1 MKIKCNVCCH
11 QCALEEGQTGAC
23 GARRNADGKIIASNY
38 GRLTAL
44 ALDPIEKKPLSRF
57 HPGSMILSVGS
68 YGCSLSCPFCQNYEI
83 ASARELRSGQK
94 NPFTAVGKAPVVYLD
109 GKKERMLDT
118 AYYTPQK
125 LCDLALDL
133 RSRGNIG
140 IAFTYN
146 EPLVGWEF
154 VRDTAELFHRNGM
167 KTVLVSNGMASQEI
181 LREILP
187 YIDAM
192 NIDLKGFTPEFYR
205 DFVGGDLEMAKD
217 FIRTAAEGCHVELTK
232 LIIPEKNDSEE
243 EMRQMADWIASLRGG
258 KGREIP
264 LHVSRYFPRYKWTA
278 PATPV
283 KTVYR
288 LAEVARERLDYVYTG
303 NC

>member
-1 MKIKCNVCCH
+1 MKTSCNVCWRC
-11 QCALEEGQTGAC
+11 CRLEEGQTGAC
-23 GARRNADGKIIASNY
+23 GARRNEGGIITASNY
-38 GRLTAL
+38 GKLTAL
-44 ALDPIEKKPLSRF
+44 ALDPIEKKPFARF
-57 HPGSMILSVGS
+57 YPGSMILSVGS
-68 YGCSLSCPFCQNYEI
+68 YGCSLFCPFCQNYEI
-83 ASARELRSGQK
+83 AAAREPGVETVRYR
-94 NPFTAVGKAPVVYLD
+94 P
-109 GKKERMLDT
+109 EE
-118 AYYTPQK
+118 

-133 RSRGNIG
+133 VPRGNIG

-154 VRDTAELFHRNGM
+154 VRDTADLFHRSGM

-181 LREILP
+181 LGEILP
-187 YIDAM
+187 HIDAM

-205 DFVGGDLEMAKD
+205 DFVGGDLEMVKD
-217 FIRTAAEGCHVELTK
+217 FIRTAAESCHVEVTK

-243 EMRQMADWIASLRGG
+243 EMRRMAEWIASLRGG
-258 KGREIP
+258 KGRNIP
-264 LHVSRYFPRYKWTA
+264 LHVSRYFPRYKWKA

-288 LAEVARERLDYVYTG
+288 LAEVARENLDYVYTG